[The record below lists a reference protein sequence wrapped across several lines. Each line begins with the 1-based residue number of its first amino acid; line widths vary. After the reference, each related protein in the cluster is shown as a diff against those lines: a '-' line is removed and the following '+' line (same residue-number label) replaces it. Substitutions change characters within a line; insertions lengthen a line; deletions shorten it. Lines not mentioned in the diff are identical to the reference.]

1 MSQSR
6 LYSIIGNANVR
17 RNMTSLNMASRES
30 MLNAQVIDCVQMS
43 ALDTSLQEVRAESSI
58 LIIASLTEF
67 ILNNGDCDTILASID
82 PVLTTFVAKISN
94 FCAYRPDLRVSFL
107 INVIDVLD
115 A

>member
-1 MSQSR
+1 MSLSR
-6 LYSIIGNANVR
+6 LFSIIGDANVR

-43 ALDTSLQEVRAESSI
+43 SLDTSLQEVRAESSI

-67 ILNNGDCDTILASID
+67 ILNNGDCGTILASID

-94 FCAYRPDLRVSFL
+94 FCAYRPDLRVIFVST
-107 INVIDVLD
+107 
-115 A
+115 